1 VACDAIKFLVKY
13 LAAGSAQTK
22 EAAAKALRQ
31 IAVEGSVRGQII
43 QQGALKACCAAACD
57 EDNKVGELLLT
68 VVFCSRTS
76 QLRLV

>member
-1 VACDAIKFLVKY
+1 
-13 LAAGSAQTK
+13 
-22 EAAAKALRQ
+22 
-31 IAVEGSVRGQII
+31 VRGQII

-68 VVFCSRTS
+68 VFLCSRTS